1 MSEEDSKK
9 HSPET
14 TFVHTAEYELDAKI
28 AGKPV
33 YLPSGAMEHVI
44 ARHVLGEGLDRK
56 TKTTFYP
63 VGQKVKGREIPGL
76 MKVEEIVYYIDEA
89 VKEGKP
95 RLEEDKVVII
105 YEFDEPEKAGITRL
119 KVVLKEVKG
128 DFGVH
133 FEVLTAYPIS
143 GPYVPLYEDGR
154 WVR

>member
-1 MSEEDSKK
+1 MPEDDGKK
-9 HSPET
+9 RLSET
-14 TFVHTAEYELDAKI
+14 TFVHRADYELEAKI

-44 ARHVLGEGLDRK
+44 ARHVLGESLDKK

-63 VGQKVKGREIPGL
+63 VGQKVKGREIPGV

-89 VKEGKP
+89 VKEGRP

-105 YEFDEPEKAGITRL
+105 YEFDEPEKVGINRL

>member
-1 MSEEDSKK
+1 M
-9 HSPET
+9 PENGRKNRT
-14 TFVHTAEYELDAKI
+14 QEAIFVHRIDYELDAKI
-28 AGKPV
+28 VGKPV
-33 YLPSGAMEHVI
+33 YLPSEAMEHVI

-63 VGQKVKGREIPGL
+63 VGQKVKGREIPGV

-95 RLEEDKVVII
+95 RLEEDKIVII
-105 YEFDEPEKAGITRL
+105 YEFDEPEKTGINRL

-128 DFGVH
+128 DFGIH

>member
-1 MSEEDSKK
+1 MPKDEGRNRTQ
-9 HSPET
+9 ET
-14 TFVHTAEYELDAKI
+14 TFVHRADYELEAKI
-28 AGKPV
+28 VGKPV
-33 YLPSGAMEHVI
+33 YLPSEAMEHVI
-44 ARHVLGEGLDRK
+44 ARHVLGEGLDKK

-105 YEFDEPEKAGITRL
+105 YEFDEPEKAGINRL

-143 GPYVPLYEDGR
+143 GPYVPLYEGGK

>member
-1 MSEEDSKK
+1 MPESERKK
-9 HSPET
+9 HVPEM
-14 TFVHTAEYELDAKI
+14 TFIHKTDYELEAKI
-28 AGKPV
+28 AGRPV
-33 YLPSGAMEHVI
+33 YIPSNAMEHVI
-44 ARHVLGEGLDRK
+44 ARHVFGENLDKK

-63 VGQKVKGREIPGL
+63 VGQKVKDREIPGL

-89 VKEGKP
+89 VKGGKP
-95 RLEEDKVVII
+95 RLEEDKVVVI
-105 YEFDEPEKAGITRL
+105 YEFDEPEKAGINRL